1 MFVLQFLAVV
11 ISNYTKHSEVKNI
24 FKQENILLQLTFNP
38 GLTLNGFRTTRPCM
52 SGCGSVSGYHTLL
65 FLLYELLDG
74 VVLAVLI
81 FHKAL
86 KRFFMKA
93 STLIA
98 DGNSWMTL
106 THGITTFRRS
116 GIRWCFLVWLA
127 GVCYESLSRHGCN
140 FHMLGSLGY
149 RVELVVFTRA
159 MIQVNHLSRAV
170 RSVKSNSTRISDVKV
185 NRVHCRDKYPST
197 MFQNPIEK

>member
-1 MFVLQFLAVV
+1 
-11 ISNYTKHSEVKNI
+11 
-24 FKQENILLQLTFNP
+24 
-38 GLTLNGFRTTRPCM
+38 M

-170 RSVKSNSTRISDVKV
+170 RSEKSNSTRTLTWTEFTVGISILVQCSKTQLKSEGSRKLKKV
-185 NRVHCRDKYPST
+185 ARKSRFELKYENKNRNLNQLTVIST
-197 MFQNPIEK
+197 RI